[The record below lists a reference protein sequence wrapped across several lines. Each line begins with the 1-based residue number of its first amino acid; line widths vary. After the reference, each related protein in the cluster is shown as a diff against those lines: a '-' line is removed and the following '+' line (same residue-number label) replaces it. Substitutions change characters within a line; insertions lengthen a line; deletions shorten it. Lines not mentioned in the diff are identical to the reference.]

1 MRTFLA
7 WTLRVTISPVNSFE
21 PVFLKVPMVAIVS
34 LRFPFPS
41 PHHAVSMA
49 IGRPEAIDGSP
60 LARGPRRAC
69 ALGWGW
75 GWTAKEL
82 SLIHI

>member
-41 PHHAVSMA
+41 PHHC
-49 IGRPEAIDGSP
+49 GLDGDR
-60 LARGPRRAC
+60 LAGGDRRRTPQGPD
-69 ALGWGW
+69 
-75 GWTAKEL
+75 
-82 SLIHI
+82 S